1 MGIVIACG
9 FGINHVLDIKGSNI
23 LNMIP
28 VDICVKGMI
37 IASWKVW
44 KENFI
49 KSEKIEVFNAASI
62 KFVSYESMGDGEN
75 AIKKY
80 PSKNCIGPVS
90 VTFTTC
96 RFYSTILK
104 IFRHYI
110 PAMII
115 DGLLFATG
123 NEPK

>member
-1 MGIVIACG
+1 
-9 FGINHVLDIKGSNI
+9 
-23 LNMIP
+23 MIP

-62 KFVSYESMGDGEN
+62 KFVSYESLSSASDMV
-75 AIKKY
+75 KKY
-80 PSKNCIGPVS
+80 PSKNCIGLIS
-90 VTFTTC
+90 VTFTSC

-104 IFRHYI
+104 IFRHFI
-110 PAMII
+110 PAIFI

-123 NEPK
+123 NQPK